1 MFQNVRG
8 LKENELVNVRYR
20 SIVVLLLLSGGGFTK
35 QSAHS
40 RLDLN
45 ILLIYRTPA
54 LPSLLFS
61 TFSSVLDIFFRFG
74 ATNLEPTSL
83 QQLICQF

>member
-20 SIVVLLLLSGGGFTK
+20 SIVVLLLLSGGGGFTK

-45 ILLIYRTPA
+45 ILLIYSKMYSPA
-54 LPSLLFS
+54 
-61 TFSSVLDIFFRFG
+61 
-74 ATNLEPTSL
+74 
-83 QQLICQF
+83 